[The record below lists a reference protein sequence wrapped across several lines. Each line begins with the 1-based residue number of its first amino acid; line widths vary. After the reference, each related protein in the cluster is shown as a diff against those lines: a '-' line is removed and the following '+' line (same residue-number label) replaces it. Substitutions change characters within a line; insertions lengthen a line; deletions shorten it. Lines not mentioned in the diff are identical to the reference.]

1 MHESDMNEMF
11 EILSESEIEALDQ
24 FLLNRIGD
32 DADTEGKDEGIFDI
46 STLDGFFTAIVSG
59 PGMIQPSQW
68 IPAVWGDF
76 EPVWEN
82 EKEFET
88 VLSLMMRHMNGIAA
102 TLMEHPEDF
111 EPLYL
116 EREVEGE
123 TYAIVDEWCEGYW
136 RGVNLTADQWDLGGQ
151 EMGILLA
158 PITAFTS
165 ETSWRGHDFNEDEIE
180 NIKEA
185 IAPNVR
191 EIHAFWLARRS
202 DQSPSPQPVRR
213 QEQKVGRN
221 DPCPCG
227 SGKKF
232 KKCCLH

>member
-1 MHESDMNEMF
+1 MHESDMSEMF
-11 EILSESEIEALDQ
+11 EILSESEIESLDQ
-24 FLLNRIGD
+24 FLLNRID
-32 DADTEGKDEGIFDI
+32 ENADTEGKDEGVFDI

-59 PGMIQPSQW
+59 PIMIPPSQW
-68 IPAVWGDF
+68 LSAVWGDF
-76 EPVWEN
+76 EPIWESDN
-82 EKEFET
+82 DFEFI
-88 VLSLMMRHMNGIAA
+88 LLLMMRHMNGIAA

-111 EPLYL
+111 EPLFL
-116 EREVEGE
+116 EREVEGK

-136 RGVNLTADQWDLGGQ
+136 RGVTLTADQWDFGEQ

-165 ETSWRGHDFNEDEIE
+165 ETSWRGHDFNESEVE
-180 NIKEA
+180 NIQNA

-202 DQSPSPQPVRR
+202 DQSPLPQPVRR